1 MNLHTRS
8 ICDACHDAP
17 ATIER
22 NGCWLCASCDGS
34 TISFPVTS
42 VSCADVNAAA
52 SDPQPK
58 SMGAAAAFPSSR
70 KGDRQAADSTSTQ
83 APLGVGSAADPGPC
97 GWGLTFLESALEPAK
112 AGADNGHWPATAD
125 PADPVAVD
133 FEAEV
138 AALEAG
144 WRRDGIVMNATAF
157 FTATLNSSAD
167 NSDSSVTVSA

>member
-22 NGCWLCASCDGS
+22 NGCWLCPSCDGS

-52 SDPQPK
+52 SDSPPK
-58 SMGAAAAFPSSR
+58 PSGAAAALSDAPVDFPPP
-70 KGDRQAADSTSTQ
+70 DRSTVSASQPASQAAATVDLILASALDPAKGAEGGHCPGTCP
-83 APLGVGSAADPGPC
+83 PLAVAVDPGPC
-97 GWGLTFLESALEPAK
+97 GF
-112 AGADNGHWPATAD
+112 
-125 PADPVAVD
+125 D

-138 AALEAG
+138 AILEAQ
-144 WRRDGIVMNATAF
+144 WARDGIIMNATASRIF
-157 FTATLNSSAD
+157 ALSVIAPISSSAL
-167 NSDSSVTVSA
+167 VKE